1 MKIEKVNI
9 ALAGFGNIG
18 SYFYRIVDK
27 NKTNISIKTG
37 KIPFIK
43 YISAKNINKKRNI
56 KIPITKWVKNPLN
69 LVFKEDVDIIVELI
83 GGSEGTAKKL
93 VFSALK
99 NCKHVIT
106 ANKALM
112 SKYGDELAYLAE
124 KNNVNL
130 EYEASVAG

>member
-18 SYFYRIVDK
+18 SYFYRILDR

-56 KIPITKWVKNPLN
+56 KIPRTKWVKNPLN
-69 LVFKEDVDIIVELI
+69 LVFKEDVDIIVGI
-83 GGSEGTAKKL
+83 NWR
-93 VFSALK
+93 FRR
-99 NCKHVIT
+99 NCK
-106 ANKALM
+106 
-112 SKYGDELAYLAE
+112 
-124 KNNVNL
+124 KN
-130 EYEASVAG
+130 

>member
-43 YISAKNINKKRNI
+43 YISAKNLKKKKKYQNS
-56 KIPITKWVKNPLN
+56 KI
-69 LVFKEDVDIIVELI
+69 
-83 GGSEGTAKKL
+83 
-93 VFSALK
+93 
-99 NCKHVIT
+99 
-106 ANKALM
+106 
-112 SKYGDELAYLAE
+112 
-124 KNNVNL
+124 
-130 EYEASVAG
+130 